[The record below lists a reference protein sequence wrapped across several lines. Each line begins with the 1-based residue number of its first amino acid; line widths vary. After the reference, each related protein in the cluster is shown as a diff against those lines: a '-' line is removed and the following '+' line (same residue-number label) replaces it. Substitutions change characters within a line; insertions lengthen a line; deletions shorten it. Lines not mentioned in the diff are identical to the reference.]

1 MLHYICLEKY
11 QYLIKTFLENTP
23 FDVRIQ
29 IIDFSPHADSCL
41 FYKWLHLEES

>member
-1 MLHYICLEKY
+1 MLYYICLEKY
-11 QYLIKTFLENTP
+11 QCFIKTFLENTS

-41 FYKWLHLEES
+41 FYKRLHLGES